1 MLIQQL
7 RGGLLDLPL
16 FRKRRALGLLGD
28 EGLILRFAC
37 MDAHEHE
44 EQRAGKETS
53 LLREKL

>member
-1 MLIQQL
+1 MFVLTQQL
-7 RGGLLDLPL
+7 TQAGSSGSEG
-16 FRKRRALGLLGD
+16 ALGSLGD
-28 EGLILRFAC
+28 EGLSLFFAF

>member
-1 MLIQQL
+1 MGACLIFLL
-7 RGGLLDLPL
+7 RM
-16 FRKRRALGLLGD
+16 RRALGLLGD